1 MALLA
6 GPLSIIPGS
15 ATGAPPPWVRPVG
28 PTLPSP
34 PSLVPAPA
42 PAKHEGV
49 VATAGTARAGAAVLP
64 RSHSVGRGGTKVS
77 APAPKKTGA
86 MKKASDVQPP
96 QAPLRSAAAPRTL
109 MSAEEAIDAV
119 AMDDVQQLLEESP
132 TRFVLVL

>member
-1 MALLA
+1 MALLV

-15 ATGAPPPWVRPVG
+15 ATGPPPPWVRPVG

-34 PSLVPAPA
+34 PSLILAPA

-49 VATAGTARAGAAVLP
+49 VAAAGAAVLP
-64 RSHSVGRGGTKVS
+64 RSHCVGRGGTKVS
-77 APAPKKTGA
+77 TPASKKTGA

-119 AMDDVQQLLEESP
+119 AMDDVQQLLEELP

>member
-1 MALLA
+1 M
-6 GPLSIIPGS
+6 
-15 ATGAPPPWVRPVG
+15 RPVG

-34 PSLVPAPA
+34 PSLILAPA

-49 VATAGTARAGAAVLP
+49 VAAAGAAVLP
-64 RSHSVGRGGTKVS
+64 RSHSVGRGGTKVF

-96 QAPLRSAAAPRTL
+96 QAPLRSAAAPRTPT
-109 MSAEEAIDAV
+109 SAEEAIDAI
-119 AMDDVQQLLEESP
+119 AMDNVQQLLEESP